1 MSYDI
6 SLRDPVTHEEIEVD
20 EPHLMRGGTY
30 QIGGCQTLWL
40 NITYNYGLY
49 YRREDVL
56 GEKGIRA
63 IYGMTGTESIPIL
76 EKAAAVLGDDIDPD
90 YWTPTEGNAKRPLL
104 QLIAMARM
112 RPDGIWDGD

>member
-1 MSYDI
+1 MSYDS

-20 EPHLMRGGTY
+20 EPHFMRGGTY

-40 NITYNYGLY
+40 NITYNYGEY

-63 IYGMTGTESIPIL
+63 IYGMTGAESIPIL
-76 EKAAAVLGDDIDPD
+76 AKAAASNMSCAAQSTETISAPALTGDG
-90 YWTPTEGNAKRPLL
+90 WRSWSRTPR
-104 QLIAMARM
+104 
-112 RPDGIWDGD
+112 